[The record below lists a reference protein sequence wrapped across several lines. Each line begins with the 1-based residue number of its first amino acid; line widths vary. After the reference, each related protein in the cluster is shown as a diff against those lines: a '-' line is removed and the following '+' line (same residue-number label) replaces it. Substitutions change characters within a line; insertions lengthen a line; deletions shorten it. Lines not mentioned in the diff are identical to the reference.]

1 MGICYSDGVG
11 GHRFALLAASAKE
24 NGAKESRATR
34 GLFLFNVVEHD
45 SSVGYKHAVVVFSSR
60 KATNDSFL
68 QIMTFTKFC
77 LVVQSGE
84 RDFALNHQ
92 RGKAFLDGRFT
103 HF

>member
-1 MGICYSDGVG
+1 MD

-24 NGAKESRATR
+24 NGAKESQATR

-45 SSVGYKHAVVVFSSR
+45 SSVGYKHAVVVFSCW

-68 QIMTFTKFC
+68 QIMTFTEFC